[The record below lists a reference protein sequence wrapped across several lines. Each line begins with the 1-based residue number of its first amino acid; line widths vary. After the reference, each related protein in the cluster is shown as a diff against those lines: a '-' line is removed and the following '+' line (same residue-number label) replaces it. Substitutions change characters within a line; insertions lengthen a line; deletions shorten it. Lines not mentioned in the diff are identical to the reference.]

1 MMSSKISP
9 RAGEISALQIPVGE
23 ADGNAWLSIVE
34 RQIRALKFG
43 SVSITVHEGRVVQ
56 IETSVKVRFE
66 KAN

>member
-1 MMSSKISP
+1 MSSKISP